1 MLKRF
6 LPAAIVLLGLLVVG
20 LGIASATLWKPLPI
34 VRAVATPADAG
45 NVVITAPGVL
55 DLVSSEVTVRA
66 SAPGSR
72 VVLVIGRDSDVAAWA
87 AASPH
92 LLVTGLSSWT
102 QLATDSAAASVPQA
116 SASASAGDTASPTAS
131 ADSTASADPTPT
143 AAADGGGA
151 SAAATA
157 GSATTGGIA
166 PDPSGSDMWLVQAN
180 GKDSATLTWASRP
193 GRWSALAVSV
203 GTSPTAPEL
212 ELSWPHPVTTPWFAP
227 AMAVGGALLLLGLGL
242 LALMGAQTR
251 SPELVEAWR
260 GGMRVPAGIGAEQAD
275 ALASAS
281 APAAGLTR
289 REMRERERARDE
301 APAVASPGP
310 FARLRASVVTWALR
324 FLPPAAERVA
334 VPTAAPATPTPTPTP
349 TPPRPATAPTPGA
362 AVPAGWSRV
371 PPQTREPNPSG
382 WTPGAPAAQEAAPQR
397 REPIPTGWSQTA
409 PPVKQSLPTGWSPT
423 APPVQQGASHHPQQP
438 GSHVQQPAPQ
448 GQQSAP
454 TSGRRAAQFGLHA
467 AGRPAMPAPPP
478 TAPRRGAPPPDSPA
492 IPLPPVPVAPVP
504 GAAAHDPQAAGSTRA
519 DAWRRAWGFP
529 GIAEGTD
536 NATEDITDTEEG
548 R

>member
-1 MLKRF
+1 VLKRF
-6 LPAAIVLLGLLVVG
+6 LPAAIVLLGLFVVG
-20 LGIASATLWKPLPI
+20 LGIASATLWKPLPT
-34 VRAVATPADAG
+34 VRAVAIPADAG

-72 VVLVIGRDSDVAAWA
+72 VVLVIGRDADVAAWA

-102 QLATDSAAASVPQA
+102 KLATDSAAASVPQA
-116 SASASAGDTASPTAS
+116 SASASAGDTASPTP
-131 ADSTASADPTPT
+131 SADPTASAT
-143 AAADGGGA
+143 ADGGGA

-157 GSATTGGIA
+157 GSVTTGGVA

-242 LALMGAQTR
+242 LALMGAQSR
-251 SPELVEAWR
+251 SPELLEAWR
-260 GGMRVPAGIGAEQAD
+260 GGVRVPAGIGAEQAD

-334 VPTAAPATPTPTPTP
+334 VPTATVATPTAMPM
-349 TPPRPATAPTPGA
+349 PPRPATASAPGPV
-362 AVPAGWSRV
+362 VPAGWSRV
-371 PPQTREPNPSG
+371 RPQTREPNPSG
-382 WTPGAPAAQEAAPQR
+382 W
-397 REPIPTGWSQTA
+397 
-409 PPVKQSLPTGWSPT
+409 SPT
-423 APPVQQGASHHPQQP
+423 APQVQQPASHHPQQP

-454 TSGRRAAQFGLHA
+454 TSGRRGAQSGLHA

-478 TAPRRGAPPPDSPA
+478 TAPRWGAPPPDSPA
-492 IPLPPVPVAPVP
+492 IPLPPVPVAPAP

-529 GIAEGTD
+529 GIADGTD
-536 NATEDITDTEEG
+536 NATEDVTGKEEG